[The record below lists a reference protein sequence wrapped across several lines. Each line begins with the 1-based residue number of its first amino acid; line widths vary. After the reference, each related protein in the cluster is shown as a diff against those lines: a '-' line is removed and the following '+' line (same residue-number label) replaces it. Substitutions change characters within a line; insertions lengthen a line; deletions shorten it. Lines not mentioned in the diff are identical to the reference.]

1 MFRRQWPVKAA
12 GAEKRHYSG
21 VEATPSVTA
30 ADDVVGQ
37 IE

>member
-1 MFRRQWPVKAA
+1 MFRRRRPVQAE
-12 GAEKRHYSG
+12 GAEKRHYNG
-21 VEATPSVTA
+21 VVATPSVTA